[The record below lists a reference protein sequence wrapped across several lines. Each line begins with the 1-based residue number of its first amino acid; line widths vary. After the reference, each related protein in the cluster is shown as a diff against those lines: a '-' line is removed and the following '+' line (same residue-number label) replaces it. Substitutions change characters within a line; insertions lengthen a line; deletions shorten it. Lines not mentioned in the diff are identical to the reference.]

1 MTKDTLTDSL
11 KLVAF
16 DSKNAVIDTILLQ
29 LSNPN
34 LKSKINISKLKFS
47 VISSPESEGPE
58 ASFALTANRP
68 LNRVNQEA
76 VLKLDSIE
84 IDKKL
89 WSFKMDS
96 ANKFNLSIDHKWLE
110 GRLYRLEILPN
121 AITDIYNLTNDTI
134 RYSFVVSSPE
144 KSASMTVKVSGAD
157 GKSTYLLQVL
167 DEKSIILREI
177 VFQSNGK
184 YIFNYINPG
193 TIKVRIVED
202 KNENGKWDAGEY
214 LAGVQPERITVS
226 SAVLLRANW
235 ELESEIEC
243 PH

>member
-1 MTKDTLTDSL
+1 
-11 KLVAF
+11 
-16 DSKNAVIDTILLQ
+16 
-29 LSNPN
+29 
-34 LKSKINISKLKFS
+34 
-47 VISSPESEGPE
+47 
-58 ASFALTANRP
+58 
-68 LNRVNQEA
+68 
-76 VLKLDSIE
+76 
-84 IDKKL
+84 
-89 WSFKMDS
+89 MDS
-96 ANKFNLSIDHKWLE
+96 ANNFNLSIDHKWLE

-167 DEKSIILREI
+167 DEKSSILREI
-177 VFQSNGK
+177 VFKNNGK

-202 KNENGKWDAGEY
+202 ENENGKWDAGEY
-214 LAGVQPERITVS
+214 LAGIQPERITVS